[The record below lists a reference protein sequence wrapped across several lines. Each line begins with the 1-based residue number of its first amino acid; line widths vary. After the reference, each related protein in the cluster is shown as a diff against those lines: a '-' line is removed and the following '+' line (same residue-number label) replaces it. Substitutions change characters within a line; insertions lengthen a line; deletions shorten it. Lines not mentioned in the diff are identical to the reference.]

1 MGIIMDFRGDSV
13 FLPIKYILCVWSFGK
28 F

>member
-1 MGIIMDFRGDSV
+1 MDFRGDSV